1 MSKVEE
7 LRQAEIKSS
16 QIAKASHTVPNN
28 IFQVFGTINLLH
40 YLNKE
45 LKYVVKIVLHFCI

>member
-28 IFQVFGTINLLH
+28 IFQVFEQST
-40 YLNKE
+40 Y
-45 LKYVVKIVLHFCI
+45 CIL

>member
-16 QIAKASHTVPNN
+16 RIAEISHTVPNN
-28 IFQVFGTINLLH
+28 IFQDFEQST
-40 YLNKE
+40 Y
-45 LKYVVKIVLHFCI
+45 CIL